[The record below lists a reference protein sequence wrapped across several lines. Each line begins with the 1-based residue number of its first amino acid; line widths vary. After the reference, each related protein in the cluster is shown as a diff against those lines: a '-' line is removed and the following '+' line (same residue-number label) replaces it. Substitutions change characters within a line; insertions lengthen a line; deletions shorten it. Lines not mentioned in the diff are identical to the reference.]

1 MRSKCNNTM
10 GVRQSLT
17 RLGYHS
23 LTQIT
28 YSGTVHNDD
37 GPNIHYILTTYVI
50 YTHVT
55 NNKNTDYKNRVAK
68 KVNNG

>member
-1 MRSKCNNTM
+1 M

-55 NNKNTDYKNRVAK
+55 NNKNI
-68 KVNNG
+68 NNEKQSSKEG

>member
-50 YTHVT
+50 HTLNT
-55 NNKNTDYKNRVAK
+55 NNINTNGVNRVGK
-68 KVNNG
+68 EVNHG